1 MSLTSYRAAPPRG
14 RRIGVVDLW
23 RGYCFSES
31 GRPGG
36 DLLSHVLRRSTIGAE
51 GFHGRVRDGIGC
63 RPLAMTTRS
72 TRLTK
77 AVCDR
82 GRKRFDVVS
91 TILRA
96 VLPLRVALDGFLIH
110 QRNDQAY

>member
-1 MSLTSYRAAPPRG
+1 MWRAAERA
-14 RRIGVVDLW
+14 RRLLIPVICDLVL
-23 RGYCFSES
+23 

-72 TRLTK
+72 AGRTFAWVFRG
-77 AVCDR
+77 CDALLQRSR
-82 GRKRFDVVS
+82 G
-91 TILRA
+91 A
-96 VLPLRVALDGFLIH
+96 AGLPLRVALGRGLP
-110 QRNDQAY
+110 DQGSGGDQVDRAISTG